1 MLLKIYIIL
10 CGLTLII
17 AGVVGYY
24 NNINPAFEVAA
35 FGQGWF
41 ADNAQN
47 IFHIVLGVFT
57 LLIGALAHKQL
68 QKTLAWIFSL
78 ASMAL
83 AVYSLSYDTLLNLFG
98 LEKPGDTLFYLLL
111 GSAGLLS
118 LTITIIYDRS
128 EELELLRR
136 KFKA

>member
-24 NNINPAFEVAA
+24 NNINPTLEFAV

-47 IFHIVLGVFT
+47 VFHIVLGVFT
-57 LLIGALAHKQL
+57 LLIGALAHKHL
-68 QKTLAWIFSL
+68 QKILAWIFSL

-83 AVYSLSYDTLLNLFG
+83 AVYSLVYDTLLNLFG

-118 LTITIIYDRS
+118 LTITIIYERG
-128 EELELLRR
+128 EELEILRR
-136 KFKA
+136 KFKV